1 MNKISYSKSAS
12 LPGATLTLS
21 LADGR
26 ISLYRWHDDDYESV
40 GFVGNCDDY
49 ERFDD
54 VNPEKWFDIAFGM
67 IEGRIGL

>member
-12 LPGATLTLS
+12 LPGATLSLS

-26 ISLYRWHDDDYESV
+26 ISLYRWHGAEYESV
-40 GFVGNCDDY
+40 GFGGNWEDY
-49 ERFDD
+49 EMFDD
-54 VNPEKWFDIAFGM
+54 ASPDKWFDIAFGM